1 MKCPKCLTETIIKIE
16 GSDTCKCSNCMN
28 EFDIKFVH
36 EAASLR
42 WLHTNFINTPEKQA
56 YIDFLVHKM
65 ESR

>member
-1 MKCPKCLTETIIKIE
+1 MKCPKCLTETIVKNEDSNI
-16 GSDTCKCSNCMN
+16 CKCSNCMN
-28 EFDIKFVH
+28 EFDIKFMH

-42 WLHTNFINTPEKQA
+42 WLHANFINAPERQE